1 VRRRLVIS
9 VAFALIGLL
18 GGVPVSDKLG
28 YSLAASLAGCA
39 LASGVLGYVTGKFL
53 DVFSASADDGET
65 DSVN

>member
-28 YSLAASLAGCA
+28 YSLLASLAGCA
-39 LASGVLGYVTGKFL
+39 AAAGALGYITGKFL
-53 DVFSASADDGET
+53 DVFSATADETET